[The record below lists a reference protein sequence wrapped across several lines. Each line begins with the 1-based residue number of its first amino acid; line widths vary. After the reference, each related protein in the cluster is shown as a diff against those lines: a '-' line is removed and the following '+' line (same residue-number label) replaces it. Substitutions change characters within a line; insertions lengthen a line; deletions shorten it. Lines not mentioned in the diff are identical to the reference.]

1 MFLNGYEWSE
11 GIMKKE
17 ITQQH
22 LRKSGKCCNCQLIG
36 QVGLALGRNSLPIG
50 CKLCTTLKENTQ
62 SFMPLLALFVQLL
75 LKKCEHQMCCLKV
88 FKTLLVKA

>member
-50 CKLCTTLKENTQ
+50 CKLCTTLKENTVFYATVG
-62 SFMPLLALFVQLL
+62 SFCTVVT
-75 LKKCEHQMCCLKV
+75 EEV
-88 FKTLLVKA
+88 